1 MSLFV
6 AVEVLIDGGGGRA
19 GPDVEAGRGK
29 QEEVGDLATSELVS
43 PVGLESPFGRADIEE
58 GGVNLTSEVEEEFDD
73 VEDEDES
80 GDGEGAPK
88 VWVSEEGAMFSFVDS
103 FVSTG
108 TNLMVDLDFGLD
120 GIGVGGE
127 DGTGV
132 GVEYGALCTIC
143 RLKHS

>member
-1 MSLFV
+1 MV
-6 AVEVLIDGGGGRA
+6 DGGGGRA
-19 GPDVEAGRGK
+19 GLDAEAGGGK
-29 QEEVGDLATSELVS
+29 QAEVGMGDSATSESVS

-58 GGVNLTSEVEEEFDD
+58 GGVNLPSEAEEESDGA
-73 VEDEDES
+73 EDDES
-80 GDGEGAPK
+80 GDVEGAPK
-88 VWVSEEGAMFSFVDS
+88 VWVSEEEAMFSFVDS

-108 TNLMVDLDFGLD
+108 TNLTVDLDFGLD